1 MNVLKQVLLVE
12 DNPGDARLLRE
23 MLNEQDS
30 FNTEPTHVTCLR
42 DAEQHLA
49 TCRVDITLLD
59 LGLIDAQG
67 LDAVRRAHAAAPRVP
82 IVVLTGRDDESLA
95 AQALQEGAQDYLIKG
110 QIETRGLL
118 RGLRYEIER
127 NVMEEVL
134 FAERERAQV
143 TLKSIGDSVICMDS
157 SKRITFLNAA
167 AEKITGWLLCEA
179 AGRPMSEI
187 LRILDTARPDA
198 SQIRTQTTA
207 RDEQAINL
215 PAHCVLV
222 HRSGIFIP
230 IDHNA
235 STIHDREGRAVGT
248 VIVFRDVSAAR
259 AMAVE
264 MAHTAEHD
272 FLTMLPNR
280 MLLNDRIGQAIAL
293 AQRHNVQAAVLFL
306 DLDGFKQINDSLGH
320 LIGDKL
326 LISVAKRLLDC
337 VRSSDTVSRLGGD
350 EFVVLVSEIE
360 KLEDAATAA
369 QRLLAAVSEVH
380 PIDQNEL
387 RVTTSIGLSIYPDDG
402 KDAETL
408 IKNADTA
415 MYQAKQNGRQGYRY
429 FKPAENIRV
438 PAEQG

>member
-1 MNVLKQVLLVE
+1 
-12 DNPGDARLLRE
+12 
-23 MLNEQDS
+23 
-30 FNTEPTHVTCLR
+30 
-42 DAEQHLA
+42 
-49 TCRVDITLLD
+49 
-59 LGLIDAQG
+59 
-67 LDAVRRAHAAAPRVP
+67 
-82 IVVLTGRDDESLA
+82 
-95 AQALQEGAQDYLIKG
+95 
-110 QIETRGLL
+110 
-118 RGLRYEIER
+118 
-127 NVMEEVL
+127 MEEAL
-134 FAERERAQV
+134 FVERERAQV

-157 SKRITFLNAA
+157 SKHITFLNAA
-167 AEKITGWLLCEA
+167 AEKITGWLLREA

-198 SQIRTQTTA
+198 SQIQTQA
-207 RDEQAINL
+207 KAQDEQAINL

-272 FLTMLPNR
+272 FLTRLPNR
-280 MLLNDRIGQAIAL
+280 MLLNDRIDQAIAL

-326 LISVAKRLLDC
+326 LISVARRLLDC
-337 VRSSDTVSRLGGD
+337 VRTSDTVSRQGGD
-350 EFVVLVSEIE
+350 EFVVLLSEIE
-360 KLEDAATAA
+360 KLEDAATTA

-408 IKNADTA
+408 IKNADAA
-415 MYQAKQNGRQGYRY
+415 MYQAKQNGRKGYRY

-438 PAEQG
+438 GRSKGEE